1 MFGAKRPKGST
12 KDLVHGSSPEPDIA
26 PESGKKTKEKKTKPP
41 KERHGTGTGRIL
53 RSKPLW
59 GAVCV
64 IAGLLIAFVAAPKA
78 QEQAAALTQV
88 VVLTADAPVGT
99 QLTGDML
106 TVKEMGVGGV
116 PKGAV
121 TDLAEAIGKYMAV
134 TGLADDILTA
144 VRLSAQYP
152 TTEPA
157 LLALPEGK
165 VAMAVALDS
174 QEQSVASKL
183 RSGDVIQLF
192 AVLKD
197 DLDAADNTVA
207 LGIPE
212 LRAVEVL
219 SVTNSV
225 AVNITDQDGILDSDE
240 DRQIAT
246 VVLAVDQ
253 QQAAKLAGLTA
264 NAHLHAA
271 LVSRGDEVRKT
282 ALLEAQAEYM
292 ETLLHPESEE
302 ETGDEGEDPDQEGDE
317 EDHETDSQLG

>member
-1 MFGAKRPKGST
+1 MFGGKKPKGST
-12 KDLVHGSSPEPDIA
+12 KDLVHGGPSEPSMVP
-26 PESGKKTKEKKTKPP
+26 PESGKKTKEKKVKPA
-41 KERHGTGTGRIL
+41 KERHGTGSDRFL

-64 IAGLLIAFVAAPKA
+64 AAGLLIAFVVAPRA
-78 QEQAAALTQV
+78 QERAAALTQV
-88 VVLTADAPVGT
+88 VVLTSDAPVGT

-106 TVKEMGVGGV
+106 TVKTVGVGGV
-116 PKGAV
+116 PQGAV
-121 TDLAEAIGKYMAV
+121 TDIAEATGKYMTV

-165 VAMAVALDS
+165 VAMAVALES

-183 RSGDVIQLF
+183 RAGDVIQLF

-197 DLDAADNTVA
+197 SLDAVDNTVA

-219 SVTNSV
+219 SVTNGV
-225 AVNITDQDGILDSDE
+225 ADNITDQDGMIDDEE

-271 LVSRGDEVRKT
+271 LVSRGDDARKA
-282 ALLEAQAEYM
+282 ALLAAQAEYLD
-292 ETLLHPESEE
+292 TLLQPNDEEADDAQEGGEE
-302 ETGDEGEDPDQEGDE
+302 ENEA
-317 EDHETDSQLG
+317 DSKLGQ